1 MPDFDLVV
9 RGGTVVFPDATHADT
24 DVGVRAGKIV
34 ALGRA
39 LGPGRE
45 EVDARDHLVLPG
57 AVDAHCHLAQVS
69 STGLLT
75 SDDFLSGSRSAAIG
89 GTTTIVPFAAQHRG
103 QSLRAVVEAYH
114 KDARRSIVDYAFHM
128 IVSDPSPA
136 VLEEELPSLVAMG
149 HVSFKV
155 FLTYE
160 ALRLDDRQVLQVL
173 EVARRA
179 GALTMFHAEHH
190 EAIVYLTQRLLAEG
204 KVAPKWHPHAR
215 PESVEREATARAIML
230 AEVVGAR
237 IMIVHVSGREALDEV
252 RRAKAR
258 GTAVFAETCPQY
270 LSFTRDDLD
279 RPGFEG
285 AKLMF
290 SPPARD
296 VQSQEALW
304 EGLRDGTIDIFSSD
318 HAPYR
323 YDDAK
328 GKKAHGEDA
337 PFTKIPNGVPAIG
350 VRPAVLFSEGVKR
363 GRISIE
369 RFVQLTASEPARV
382 YGLDSRKGRLA
393 PGMDADIAIWD
404 PAREVTVRHTML
416 GDNMDY
422 SPWEGHRLTGWPVM
436 TIARGEVIAR
446 HGEVLAAEGRGRFLD
461 RRPWT
466 R

>member
-1 MPDFDLVV
+1 MPEFDLVV
-9 RGGTVVFPDATHADT
+9 RGGTVVNPDATLPDT
-24 DVGVRAGKIV
+24 DVGVRNGRIV

-45 EVDARDHLVLPG
+45 EVDARDRLVLPG
-57 AVDAHCHLAQVS
+57 AIDAHCHLAQVS

-75 SDDFLSGSRSAAIG
+75 SDDFLSGSRSAALG

-103 QSLRAVVEAYH
+103 QSLRAVVAAYREE
-114 KDARRSIVDYAFHM
+114 ARRSMLDYAFHM
-128 IVSDPSPA
+128 IVSDPSPT
-136 VLEEELPSLVAMG
+136 VLDDELPSLVAEG

-173 EVARRA
+173 DVARRA

-190 EAIVYLTQRLLAEG
+190 EAIAYLTQRLLAEG
-204 KVAPKWHPHAR
+204 KVAPKWHPYAR
-215 PESVEREATARAIML
+215 PEAVEREATARAIML
-230 AEVVGAR
+230 AEVAGAR

-258 GTAVFAETCPQY
+258 GVAVQAETCPQY
-270 LSFTRDDLD
+270 LSFTRADLD

-296 VQSQEALW
+296 AESQEALW
-304 EGLRDGTIDIFSSD
+304 GGLRDGTIDIFSSD

-323 YDDAK
+323 YDDVK
-328 GKKAHGEDA
+328 GKKAHGVDA

-350 VRPAVLFSEGVKR
+350 VRPAVLFSEGVQQ
-363 GRISIE
+363 GRLSIE
-369 RFVQLTASEPARV
+369 RFVQLVASEPARV
-382 YGLDSRKGRLA
+382 YGLDARKGRLA

-404 PAREVTVRHTML
+404 PAREVTVRHAML

-422 SPWEGHRLTGWPVM
+422 SPWEGHRFTGWPVA
-436 TIARGEVIAR
+436 TIARGEVITR
-446 HGEVLAAEGRGRFLD
+446 DGEVLGAEGRGQFLD
-461 RRPWT
+461 RRPWV

>member
-1 MPDFDLVV
+1 MADFDLVI
-9 RGGTVVFPDATHADT
+9 RGGTVVHPEATHHDT
-24 DVGVRAGKIV
+24 DVGIRDGKVV
-34 ALGRA
+34 ALGRH
-39 LGPGRE
+39 LGPGRD
-45 EVDARDHLVLPG
+45 EVDARDRLVMPG

-75 SDDFLSGSRSAAIG
+75 ADDFLSGSRSAALG

-103 QSLRAVVEAYH
+103 QSLRAVVAAYH
-114 KDARRSIVDYAFHM
+114 EDARRSLVDYAFHM
-128 IVSDPSPA
+128 IVSDPSAA
-136 VLEEELPSLVAMG
+136 VLGDELPALVAEG

-173 EVARRA
+173 DVARRA

-190 EAIVYLTQRLLAEG
+190 EAIAYLTQRLLAEG
-204 KVAPKWHPHAR
+204 KVAPKWHPYAR

-258 GTAVFAETCPQY
+258 GTQVFAETCPQY
-270 LSFTRDDLD
+270 LSFTREDLD
-279 RPGFEG
+279 QPGFEG

-296 VQSQEALW
+296 VDSQEALW
-304 EGLRDGTIDIFSSD
+304 GGLRDGTIDIFSSD

-323 YDDAK
+323 YDDVK

-350 VRPAVLFSEGVKR
+350 VRPAVLFSEGVHG
-363 GRISIE
+363 GRITME
-369 RFVQLTASEPARV
+369 RFVQLTASEPARI
-382 YGLDSRKGRLA
+382 YGLDARKGRLA
-393 PGMDADIAIWD
+393 PGMDADVAIWD
-404 PAREVTVRHTML
+404 PAREVTIRSSML

-422 SPWEGHRLTGWPVM
+422 S
-436 TIARGEVIAR
+436 
-446 HGEVLAAEGRGRFLD
+446 
-461 RRPWT
+461 
-466 R
+466 